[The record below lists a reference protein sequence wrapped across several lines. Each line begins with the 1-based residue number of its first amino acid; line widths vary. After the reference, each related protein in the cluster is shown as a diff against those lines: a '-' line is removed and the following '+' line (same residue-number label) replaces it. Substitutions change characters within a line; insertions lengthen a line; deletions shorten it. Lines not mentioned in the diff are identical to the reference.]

1 LSFEIGGIGMVVL
14 GKIQNV
20 LIEYGNKIVVQ
31 NVSIDIKKGS
41 CIGVVGGNGE
51 GKSTL
56 LSLLADELEA
66 SEGSIKWI
74 GGTPTTHYFRQE
86 DQAFELG
93 NNEENNLS
101 HKWQVPKNR
110 SYEVLSGGERMKK
123 RLSQAFSSH
132 VQLLLLDEPTNHL
145 DQESLKELVKLVKSY
160 LGTLIIVSHD
170 RYFLDEVATTIW
182 EVEHQRVTAFEG
194 NYSAYRLEKE
204 ERRKVHSRLYDA
216 QQKKITRIDE
226 QIASLQNW
234 SSKAHADST
243 KQDGYKEFY
252 RSKAKRMDTQIRSKR
267 KRLDGELAKA
277 KIDRPLEE
285 REISF
290 SIEGNQKQGHRVIEV
305 KDLSKRFG
313 EQVLWKKAS
322 FTIQRGERVALIGPN
337 GCGKSTWLRMLM
349 GQETFE
355 GDLWKTSA
363 MSIGYLQQTVEDLP
377 EKKTPE
383 EWFDPQDFETRGQ
396 IQTLMTNLGFGKEH
410 WRLPIG
416 SLSMG
421 ERLKL
426 KLMAFMMEQKDVLLL
441 DEPTNHLDLPSREQ
455 LEQTLSTYPGTI
467 LLVTHDR
474 YFLDKIANKLLVFE
488 DKTIKKVDMTFV
500 EWNNHQNE
508 TFQQQQL
515 LKLEIE
521 CQALLGEISFMS
533 KTDSKYAELDKR
545 FNELTKQI
553 KHLKV

>member
-1 LSFEIGGIGMVVL
+1 MIVL

-20 LIEYGNKIVVQ
+20 SIEYGNKIVVQ

-41 CIGVVGGNGE
+41 CIGVVGSNGE

-56 LSLLADELEA
+56 LSLLAAELGA

-74 GGTPTTHYFRQE
+74 GGTPTIHYFRQE

-93 NNEENNLS
+93 NNEGNNLS

-160 LGTLIIVSHD
+160 SGTLIIVSHD
-170 RYFLDEVATTIW
+170 RYFLDKVATTIW
-182 EVEHQRVTAFEG
+182 EVEHQRVTAYEG

-252 RSKAKRMDTQIRSKR
+252 RSKAKRRDTQIRSKR
-267 KRLDGELAKA
+267 KRLEGELSKA
-277 KIDRPLEE
+277 KIDKPLEE
-285 REISF
+285 KEISF
-290 SIEGNQKQGHRVIEV
+290 SIEGNQKQGHRVIESKGV
-305 KDLSKRFG
+305 SKRFG
-313 EQVLWKKAS
+313 EQVLWEKAS
-322 FTIQRGERVALIGPN
+322 FTIQRRERVALIGPN

-349 GQETFE
+349 GQESFE
-355 GDLWKTSA
+355 GDL
-363 MSIGYLQQTVEDLP
+363 
-377 EKKTPE
+377 
-383 EWFDPQDFETRGQ
+383 
-396 IQTLMTNLGFGKEH
+396 
-410 WRLPIG
+410 
-416 SLSMG
+416 
-421 ERLKL
+421 
-426 KLMAFMMEQKDVLLL
+426 
-441 DEPTNHLDLPSREQ
+441 
-455 LEQTLSTYPGTI
+455 
-467 LLVTHDR
+467 
-474 YFLDKIANKLLVFE
+474 
-488 DKTIKKVDMTFV
+488 
-500 EWNNHQNE
+500 
-508 TFQQQQL
+508 
-515 LKLEIE
+515 
-521 CQALLGEISFMS
+521 
-533 KTDSKYAELDKR
+533 
-545 FNELTKQI
+545 
-553 KHLKV
+553 